1 MKNRLFVSLNLPESI
16 TYKIIALRDSISADE
31 KIKWEP
37 KEKLHLTIK
46 FIGDVDSELVSKI
59 SDELMFVEDY
69 NSINC
74 SFTKFG
80 FFYRDNKP
88 TILWAGLE
96 TDISLFGLIDV
107 INVRLQKFS
116 IVVDKNKFKPHV
128 TLLRIKNDLGIDF
141 VNNFKNF
148 TFTPI
153 DFSTNSISLY
163 KSELH
168 KDGSKYFEI
177 KNYKLKKLEK

>member
-80 FFYRDNKP
+80 FFYP
-88 TILWAGLE
+88 CILPYGCL
-96 TDISLFGLIDV
+96 
-107 INVRLQKFS
+107 
-116 IVVDKNKFKPHV
+116 
-128 TLLRIKNDLGIDF
+128 
-141 VNNFKNF
+141 
-148 TFTPI
+148 
-153 DFSTNSISLY
+153 
-163 KSELH
+163 
-168 KDGSKYFEI
+168 
-177 KNYKLKKLEK
+177 